1 MSLLSLLIAL
11 AAERSLSSSWWR
23 FQHYFQGYSNF
34 VDDNSKL
41 ANLKQSTL
49 GKALFIVIPV
59 LLTVMILDSIDNG
72 LIHLL
77 LSTVILIVCF
87 GCVGTRESYKHYL
100 QSAFRGEETTTALH
114 HQQLLEDKNLPPM
127 GFGQALIWLNYRYY
141 IAIMLYFTLFGAA
154 GVVFYRLLCAVIEQE
169 NSACQ
174 AKCQQDEQASASEQA
189 MANDANE
196 AEFDEADFD
205 EIKQDPSEH
214 EQNNPPSLTGGCNNH
229 HDVLFWLD
237 WLPVRITSFGYMFV
251 GHFTRAMPVWLESLF
266 DFQKPTHRVLIDVAE
281 KSEDIM
287 IGEND
292 CTAEPCLLVRLAK
305 RTVLLMLAIISV
317 LILAGVLS

>member
-23 FQHYFQGYSNF
+23 FQHYFQGYSKF

-41 ANLKQSTL
+41 AKLKQSTL
-49 GKALFIVIPV
+49 GKALFILIPV
-59 LLTVMILDSIDNG
+59 LLTVMVLDSVDNG
-72 LIHLL
+72 VIHLL

-87 GCVGTRESYKHYL
+87 GCIGTRESYKQYL

-114 HQQLLEDKNLPPM
+114 HQQLLQDKNLPQM
-127 GFGQALIWLNYRYY
+127 GFGQAMIWLNYRYY

-169 NSACQ
+169 NSACYE
-174 AKCQQDEQASASEQA
+174 KCQQAEQESDTEQTVAS
-189 MANDANE
+189 DAN
-196 AEFDEADFD
+196 EADFD
-205 EIKQDPSEH
+205 EIKQDAAEH

-251 GHFTRAMPVWLESLF
+251 GHFTRAMPVWIESLF